1 MIGEKIAVYETM
13 KKFIETKHYDTEEI
27 AVEILKSFRITND
40 ITPTEATELVLLAR
54 EVYNPYVPPV
64 DEPTVIPEVI

>member
-1 MIGEKIAVYETM
+1 MTGTQIAVYETM
-13 KKFIETKHYDTEEI
+13 KEFITTKYYATEEI
-27 AVEILKSFRITND
+27 AVEILISFRVTAD

-64 DEPTVIPEVI
+64 DEPTVIPEI